1 MSRRRKWSHYKLL
14 PFESFFFGIRN
25 KILRNPAKGPLVVTP
40 RLSNFGPYHIKFDLE
55 FNVQIFERPC
65 I

>member
-1 MSRRRKWSHYKLL
+1 MVALEIASFWQ
-14 PFESFFFGIRN
+14 FFFGIRN
-25 KILRNPAKGPLVVTP
+25 KILRTAAKGPLVVTP

-55 FNVQIFERPC
+55 FNVQIFERPF

>member
-1 MSRRRKWSHYKLL
+1 MVALEIASFWQ
-14 PFESFFFGIRN
+14 FFFGKRN

-55 FNVQIFERPC
+55 FNVQIFERPF